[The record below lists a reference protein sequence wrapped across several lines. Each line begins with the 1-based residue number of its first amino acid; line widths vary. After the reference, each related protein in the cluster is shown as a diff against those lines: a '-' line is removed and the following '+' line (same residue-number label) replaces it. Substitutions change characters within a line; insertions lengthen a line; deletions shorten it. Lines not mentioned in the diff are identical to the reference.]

1 MQGAAMEE
9 GAYNAAQF
17 KTEKDVSVLCVLCS
31 ILFYAI
37 LFYSILF
44 YMSHEPGA

>member
-1 MQGAAMEE
+1 MEE
-9 GAYNAAQF
+9 GANKAAQF

-31 ILFYAI
+31 ILFYAALFYSI

-44 YMSHEPGA
+44 YISQEPGA